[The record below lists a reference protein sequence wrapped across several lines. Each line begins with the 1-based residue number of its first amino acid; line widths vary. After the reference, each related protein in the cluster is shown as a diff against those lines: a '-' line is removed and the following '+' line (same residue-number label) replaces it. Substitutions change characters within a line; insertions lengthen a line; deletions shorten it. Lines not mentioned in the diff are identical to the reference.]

1 MLLFTVSVAV
11 GCGADESRNPAD
23 RGATRTL
30 ATGLQV
36 PWGIA
41 FLPGGDALV
50 SERTTG
56 RIWRISRDGSPK
68 RTVMRVP
75 GVDTDSGE
83 GGLLGL
89 AVSPSYASDGLVYA
103 YFTSDTDNRIV
114 RFQLGGGLRPVLTGI
129 RRGDIHDGGRIAFGP
144 DGKLYASVGETG
156 DGELAQDPG
165 SLNGKILRM
174 NPDGSVPGDNPFAD
188 SLVWTLGHRNVEG
201 LAWDSSGRL
210 WASEFGQNEFDELNL
225 IRRGRNYGWPEVEGR
240 GSDGRW
246 ALHEPGRHL
255 VDLGSLAERRGDQ
268 RRRALHRRA
277 PGPGGAARA
286 SQRTARAEAQPAA
299 AGGLRAH
306 PHGRA
311 RPRRL
316 AVGNHLEP
324 RRTRQPGT
332 RRRPHPSAAVTPARW
347 PISALDAQ
355 PGADDPR

>member
-1 MLLFTVSVAV
+1 VLRAVVLVFAACVAV
-11 GCGADESRNPAD
+11 GCGPGESRDGAD
-23 RGATRTL
+23 AGATRTL

-68 RTVMRVP
+68 QTVMRVP
-75 GVDTDSGE
+75 GVDTESGE

-89 AVSPSYASDGLVYA
+89 ALSPSYPSDGLVYA
-103 YFTSDTDNRIV
+103 YVTSDTDNRIV
-114 RFQLGGGLRPVLTGI
+114 RFRLGGGLDPILTGI

-144 DGKLYASVGETG
+144 DGKLYASVGEAA

-174 NPDGSVPGDNPFAD
+174 NADGSVPLDNPFAG

-201 LAWDSSGRL
+201 FAWDSSGRL
-210 WASEFGQNEFDELNL
+210 WATEFGQDEFDELNL
-225 IRRGRNYGWPEVEGR
+225 IRSGRNYGWPEVEGPAPR
-240 GSDGRW
+240 TVGASRTRSS
-246 ALHEPGRHL
+246 PGRP
-255 VDLGSLAERRGDQ
+255 RKP
-268 RRRALHRRA
+268 RRAARRSETA
-277 PGPGGAARA
+277 SSTSARFRA
-286 SQRTARAEAQPAA
+286 RRYCASSQRPACAEAQPAA
-299 AGGLRAH
+299 AGGLRTH

-316 AVGNHLEP
+316 AVGSHLEP
-324 RRTRQPGT
+324 RRTGQSGT
-332 RRRPHPSAAVTPARW
+332 RR
-347 PISALDAQ
+347 
-355 PGADDPR
+355 